1 MLIKYLTLAAV
12 LMPLFGS
19 LMVGLT
25 CRHIRHC
32 LAHQV
37 TIFFIAMS
45 LVFSLGL
52 LKLIFIKH
60 VAPENFDLYVWAF
73 SGGFDFKIGFLI
85 DQLTVLMM
93 VVVSSVSL
101 LVHIY
106 SIAYMKDD
114 AGYARFFSYMSLFTF
129 AMLMLVTANNFT
141 QLFFGWEG
149 VGLVSYLLIS
159 FWFKKDS
166 AARGGLKAFI
176 VNRVGDFGFILAL
189 ALILSYCG
197 SLDYAVLFA
206 KLPELT
212 QQSIQL
218 WPGFDCSVI
227 SLIAILVFVGAMA
240 KSAQIPLHVWLPESM
255 EGPTPISALI
265 HAATMV
271 TAGVYLV
278 ARLSPLYELS
288 PVALNL
294 VLVVGSTG
302 ALFLG
307 LLAVVEND
315 IKRVIAYSTMSQLG
329 YMMAANGASGY
340 SAAMFHLFTHAFFKA
355 LLFLAAGS
363 IILSL
368 HHEQDLRK
376 MGGLVKRLPITY
388 VTFLVGALA
397 LAAIPPFS
405 GFYSKDAIIELV
417 QHSHLA
423 AAPYAYFCLM
433 AGAFVTAFYI
443 FRAFFMAFHGA
454 PRFDMHNSN
463 SIQEPA
469 WPVLTTLVLLAI
481 PSAVLG
487 FCLVQD
493 LVYADPA
500 HNLFGQS
507 LNLVANTVVVSELNL
522 EFHSAFQAALN
533 APFNLSFWLSIAG
546 IASALLAYLIM
557 PKLPAWFARH
567 FSLSRKI
574 LLNQYGFDR
583 FNDWVFV
590 RGIKSL
596 SQFLY
601 QVTDVNFIDG
611 IFVNGSGRTV
621 ERIAHWAKRLQ
632 SGLLNQYVLL
642 MILALVVLLGWQ
654 LLCC

>member
-1 MLIKYLTLAAV
+1 MLIKHISLAAV
-12 LMPLFGS
+12 LAPLVGS
-19 LMVGLT
+19 LITGLA
-25 CRHIRHC
+25 CRRIKPST
-32 LAHQV
+32 AHRV
-37 TIFFIAMS
+37 TILGVALS
-45 LVFSLGL
+45 LFFSLDL
-52 LKLIFIKH
+52 LKLIIIDH
-60 VAPENFDLYVWAF
+60 NPVQSFDLYVWAL
-73 SGGFDFKIGFLI
+73 SGNYEFKIGFLI

-93 VVVSSVSL
+93 VVVNMVSL

-106 SIAYMKDD
+106 SMAYMKDD
-114 AGYARFFSYMSLFTF
+114 PGYARFFSYMSLFSF

-149 VGLVSYLLIS
+149 VGFVSYLLIS

-166 AARGGLKAFI
+166 AANGGLKAFI
-176 VNRVGDFGFILAL
+176 VNRVGDFSFILAL

-206 KLPELT
+206 QLPLLT
-212 QQSIQL
+212 QSTIQL
-218 WPGFDCSVI
+218 WPGLDVSVI
-227 SLIAILVFVGAMA
+227 SLIAVLIFIGAMA
-240 KSAQIPLHVWLPESM
+240 KSAQIPLHIWLPESM

-294 VLVVGSTG
+294 VLIVGSTG

-307 LLAVVEND
+307 LLALVEND
-315 IKRVIAYSTMSQLG
+315 IKRVIAFSTMSQLG
-329 YMMAANGASGY
+329 YMMAANGVSAY
-340 SAAMFHLFTHAFFKA
+340 SAALFHLFTHAFFKA

-388 VTFLVGALA
+388 VTFLIGALA

-417 QHSHLA
+417 QHSSLA

-443 FRAFFMAFHGA
+443 FRAFFMAFHGKA
-454 PRFDMHNSN
+454 RFDLQTPHT
-463 SIQEPA
+463 IQEPA
-469 WPVLTTLVLLAI
+469 WPVLSALVLLAI
-481 PSAVLG
+481 PSTILG
-487 FCLVQD
+487 FCLVED
-493 LVYADPA
+493 LVYAAPQQ
-500 HNLFGQS
+500 NLFGHS
-507 LNLVANTVVVSELNL
+507 IDLVANSAVVTELHQ
-522 EFHSAFQAALN
+522 EFNSALAAALN
-533 APFNLSFWLSIAG
+533 APFSLSFWMSVGGLSTAFF
-546 IASALLAYLIM
+546 AYLLF
-557 PKLPAWFARH
+557 PSVPHFFAQH
-567 FSLSRKI
+567 FKNIRGI
-574 LLNQYGFDR
+574 LLDQYGFDR
-583 FNDWVFV
+583 FNDRVFV
-590 RGIKSL
+590 RGVKSL

-601 QVTDVNFIDG
+601 QVTDVNFIDS
-611 IFVNGSGRTV
+611 FLVNGSGRTV
-621 ERIAHWAKRLQ
+621 VRIAQLAKRLQ
-632 SGLLNQYVLL
+632 SGLLNQYVLA
-642 MILALVVLLGWQ
+642 MIFALVLLLGWQ
-654 LLCC
+654 LLY